1 MYVCVCV
8 CVCVCVSIVH
18 YLLNFIQV
26 KDRIGEQTGETE
38 GMSLRIL
45 NYLVEVVINFF
56 LFDK

>member
-1 MYVCVCV
+1 MCV

-26 KDRIGEQTGETE
+26 KDRISEQTGETE

-45 NYLVEVVINFF
+45 NLVEVVINFF

>member
-1 MYVCVCV
+1 MCVCIYIYIY
-8 CVCVCVSIVH
+8 IVH

>member
-1 MYVCVCV
+1 MCVCV
-8 CVCVCVSIVH
+8 YIYIVH

-38 GMSLRIL
+38 DMSLRIL

>member
-1 MYVCVCV
+1 MCV

-45 NYLVEVVINFF
+45 NYLVELVINFF